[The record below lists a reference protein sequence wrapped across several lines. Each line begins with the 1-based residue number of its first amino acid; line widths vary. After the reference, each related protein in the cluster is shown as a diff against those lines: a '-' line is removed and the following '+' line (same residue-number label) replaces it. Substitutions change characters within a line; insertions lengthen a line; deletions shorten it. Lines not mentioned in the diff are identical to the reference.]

1 MRTRLTPRLIIRL
14 SFAFVVAAVLI
25 PAVPDVDLWGHTL
38 FGGDIVHTRTI
49 PRTDSYAFTSDVPWV
64 NHEWLSEVCMYVA
77 YALGGGAGLVVLR
90 LVLLGVLLWFAWRT
104 LRREGVAGES
114 ALVIVM
120 VLALVTY
127 PRTQHVRPQ
136 LFSLAMFAALV
147 STLLEFD
154 RTRAIARLIPVPLL
168 MLIWANLHGGFIVGF
183 APVGIWAI
191 ACALDSDASRRVRVA
206 PAIALV
212 AAMAATLMNPYGFG
226 LWKFLWRT
234 VSTNRADIDEWWSML
249 SAERALLVLWST
261 TALIAAAGIRRQERP
276 LSLARTGL
284 VLVLAL
290 ASFRVNRLDAFFA
303 IASFTSFGRPLSR
316 LLASRERTGP
326 PKDLSRA
333 FVTATVAAAMC
344 TAAAVLV
351 RAQPM
356 SNGCVDR
363 ASWMPEQDAT
373 EFVARN
379 HLHGRMVVFF
389 NWGEYVLWQFGH
401 DLTIS
406 TDGRR
411 ETVYSDRQINGHL
424 ELYRGTESGLEYF
437 HELNADYVWLPT
449 QCPALGRL
457 RAEGWVEIY
466 ARDRSTILAR
476 PSVVPAGGYTE
487 PAARCYPGPRDRTSP
502 LSGGFWGRGHSGPSS
517 PH

>member
-1 MRTRLTPRLIIRL
+1 MRNRLTPRFIVRL
-14 SFAFVVAAVLI
+14 SFAFVVAAVLV

-38 FGGDIVHTRTI
+38 FGGDIVHSRAI
-49 PRTDSYAFTSDVPWV
+49 PTTDSYAFTSDVPWV
-64 NHEWLSEVCMYVA
+64 NHEWLSEVCMYAA
-77 YALGGGAGLVVLR
+77 YMLGGGTGLVALR
-90 LVLLGVLLWFAWRT
+90 LALLGLLLWFVWRT
-104 LRREGVAGES
+104 LRRDGVPGES

-136 LFSLAMFAALV
+136 LFSLTMFAALC
-147 STLLEFD
+147 SALIDFD
-154 RTRAIARLIPVPLL
+154 RTRAIGRLIPIPLL
-168 MLIWANLHGGFIVGF
+168 MLLWANLHGGFIVGF
-183 APVGIWAI
+183 APIGLWAVT
-191 ACALDSDASRRVRVA
+191 CAFDSEAPKPVRVA

-212 AAMAATLMNPYGFG
+212 AAMAATLINPYGFG

-276 LSLARTGL
+276 PSLGRTGL

-303 IASFTSFGRPLSR
+303 IASFMSFGRPLSR
-316 LLASRERTGP
+316 LLASRERTSP
-326 PKDLSRA
+326 PKELSRA

-379 HLHGRMVVFF
+379 HLRGRMVVFF
-389 NWGEYVLWQFGH
+389 NWGEYVLWQFRH

-411 ETVYSDRQINGHL
+411 ETVYSDRQINSHL
-424 ELYRGTESGLEYF
+424 ELYRGSDSGLTYF
-437 HELNADYVWLPT
+437 HQLNADYVWLPS
-449 QCPALGRL
+449 QAPIIDKL
-457 RAEGWVEIY
+457 RAEGWVPIY
-466 ARDRSTILAR
+466 AGERSAILAR
-476 PSVVPAGGYTE
+476 PALVPSGGYVM
-487 PAARCYPGPRDRTSP
+487 PAARCYPGPRERTSP
-502 LSGGFWGRGHSGPSS
+502 LSGGFWRVNS
-517 PH
+517 